1 MKKKKKK
8 WEKEKQQGYNLIGK
22 LQEEN
27 QKLKNDSNNSHFNN
41 SNHTLDNPQDE
52 IFRLNNELQATLY
65 SVDNFQNQVNEL
77 TNENTRLWSEV
88 LTLRDSNSAL
98 TQNIYSLTK
107 NNNSSNSNSNSN
119 HLNKNN
125 IAMME
130 INDQA
135 NLQFRNQYQPSS
147 KHLFKTSDI
156 SPVEEIQRLN
166 AFIET
171 GKLRLQSLEKENEM
185 LKKENNTLH
194 NKLKQ
199 KGERFNVR
207 PGTVTEW
214 KPEELEMLKEEM
226 MSSMLELQKKRYC
239 TNV

>member
-1 MKKKKKK
+1 
-8 WEKEKQQGYNLIGK
+8 
-22 LQEEN
+22 
-27 QKLKNDSNNSHFNN
+27 
-41 SNHTLDNPQDE
+41 
-52 IFRLNNELQATLY
+52 
-65 SVDNFQNQVNEL
+65 
-77 TNENTRLWSEV
+77 
-88 LTLRDSNSAL
+88 
-98 TQNIYSLTK
+98 
-107 NNNSSNSNSNSN
+107 
-119 HLNKNN
+119 
-125 IAMME
+125 MME

-226 MSSMLELQKKRYC
+226 MSSMLELQKKDIAQMFEKQQENRWNNENENGDNGMILNELNEEYEDDEEQNPNINDNENENENEEQQLQQLQEEEMN
-239 TNV
+239 TDDNYVNNNNDEEGNDNNNHKPPRKARESKNIS